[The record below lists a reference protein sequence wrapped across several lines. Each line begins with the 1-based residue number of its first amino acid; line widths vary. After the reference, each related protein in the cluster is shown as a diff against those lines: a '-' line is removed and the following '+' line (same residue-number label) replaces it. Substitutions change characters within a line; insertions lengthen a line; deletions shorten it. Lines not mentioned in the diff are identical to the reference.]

1 MVRLFTAGIG
11 LMNHRGSGILRAL
24 RMLGG
29 DRRGSNAVEYALLAA
44 MVAITAIAGILAFA
58 DSSVTMWTDLSA
70 IIVDALN

>member
-11 LMNHRGSGILRAL
+11 LMNHRRSRIFRAL
-24 RMLGG
+24 RSLAE

-44 MVAITAIAGILAFA
+44 MVAITAIVGITAFA

-70 IIVDALN
+70 TIVGALN